1 MSKHIMTYRFGGE
14 GQDQRLC
21 HREDGVYVF
30 DWSGDSPETT
40 DDGPLLVPPNST
52 CELHVFGGS
61 LQVRVPV
68 HRLRTDELLHC
79 SMGLECFETLTKLL
93 PGIKLARTTQYRRL
107 ARVILKAEALAIEL
121 EGKQ

>member
-1 MSKHIMTYRFGGE
+1 MSKHIMTYRFGAE

-40 DDGPLLVPPNST
+40 DDGPLRVIEGAVCTLS
-52 CELHVFGGS
+52 VFGGS
-61 LQVRVPV
+61 LEVSVPV
-68 HRLRTDELLHC
+68 WSIRCDEKLRC
-79 SMGLECFETLTKLL
+79 SMSLACFQQLTHLVKGLTLSRNK
-93 PGIKLARTTQYRRL
+93 QYLRL
-107 ARVILKAEALAIEL
+107 ASVILKAEALAIEL